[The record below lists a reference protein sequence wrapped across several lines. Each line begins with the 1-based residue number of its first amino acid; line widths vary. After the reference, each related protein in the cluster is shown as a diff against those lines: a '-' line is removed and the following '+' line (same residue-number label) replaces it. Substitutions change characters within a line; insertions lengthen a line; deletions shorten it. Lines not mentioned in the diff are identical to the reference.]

1 MPAPASA
8 TFSVFAIG
16 QSAKPKSRIGLRT
29 MSM

>member
-16 QSAKPKSRIGLRT
+16 QSAKIRIGLRT